1 MGLLARNK
9 LIFFFFL
16 LFSFF
21 FEGSH
26 KKQKTFQLHFYAIN
40 FPEKVKAGNNL
51 PKVINKKNINMENV
65 LLNVFEAKDEGTSLW
80 CLYC

>member
-9 LIFFFFL
+9 LIFFFFSL
-16 LFSFF
+16 RD
-21 FEGSH
+21 H
-26 KKQKTFQLHFYAIN
+26 IKNRKTFQLNFYAID

-65 LLNVFEAKDEGTSLW
+65 LLNVFEAKDEGTSLR